1 MRLSGQTASIIR
13 ATCLVLV
20 VVLGGCVVES
30 STSSLERNRDPV
42 RAVGKYVAAGMIY
55 LQQGDMKN
63 AHLKLNRAHEINPDD
78 PNLNNALAL
87 FYTVEGDPK
96 LVEEHYRKAV
106 DTDPGFSQAR
116 NNYASFLFGQRRFED
131 AVIQLEAVAKDYRYN
146 KRSQSFESMGLCYL
160 ELGRREEAKKA
171 FARAIQLNNRQVVS
185 WQKLAEIAFSEKN
198 YQQTQEYLSKLEKI
212 SHPTSAQIWLG
223 IQLQRILG
231 DKDKLSSLELALK
244 NLFPASKEYLAYKET
259 IDQQ

>member
-1 MRLSGQTASIIR
+1 MRLSGQAESFTRSI
-13 ATCLVLV
+13 CLALV
-20 VVLGGCVVES
+20 VALSGCVVES
-30 STSSLERNRDPV
+30 STSALERNRDPV
-42 RAVGKYVAAGMIY
+42 RAVEKYVAAGMIY

-96 LVEEHYRKAV
+96 LVEEHYRKAI
-106 DTDPGFSQAR
+106 DADPGFSQAR
-116 NNYASFLFGQRRFED
+116 NNYASFLYGRRRFKD
-131 AVIQLEAVAKDYRYN
+131 AVEQLEAVAKDYRYN

-160 ELGRREEAKKA
+160 ELGRTGEAKKA
-171 FARAIQLNNRQVVS
+171 FARAIQLNHHQVTS

-212 SHPTSAQIWLG
+212 SQPTSAQIWLG

-259 IDQQ
+259 IAQQ